1 MAENIEPSKPKVGTW
16 ANMNTEVSDRNPRV
30 EFEINIAKT
39 VVFTSNDPKEMT
51 SKEDPNS
58 VYYIF
63 DCEENAE
70 PKVIMTSAWTLLK
83 ALKMLSPLAGKKV
96 TIVKKVTKGKQEF
109 IVTENK

>member
-1 MAENIEPSKPKVGTW
+1 MENSEPQKPTKGTW
-16 ANMNTEVSDRNPRV
+16 SNMNTEVSERNPKV
-30 EFEINIAKT
+30 EFEINIPRT
-39 VVFTSNDPKEMT
+39 IVFTSNDPREMT
-51 SKEDPNS
+51 SKEDATS

-70 PKVIMTSAWTLLK
+70 AKVIMTSAWTLLK